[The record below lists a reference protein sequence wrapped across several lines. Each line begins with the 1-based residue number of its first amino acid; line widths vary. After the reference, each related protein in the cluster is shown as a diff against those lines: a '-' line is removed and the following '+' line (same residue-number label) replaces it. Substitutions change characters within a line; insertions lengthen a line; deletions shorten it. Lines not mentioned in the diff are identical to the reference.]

1 MTNQGDGVQVGL
13 DPGYAVRELE
23 GSAVGADQ
31 LAQMLSTL
39 ERGFEGDWPP
49 IELSGAAADDLRW
62 QLEGPG
68 PEPTV
73 VVVNE
78 HEGRVVGLQIH
89 LARRFRVRGTE
100 RRSRSGVSAVVDPD
114 YQGLGLYRARS
125 QFQREHVTLRRS
137 EMALLCPTTNQ
148 ILLNSGPGKGWLP
161 LGNKVRALVRPR
173 AIRRYGGFAWSSRLT
188 IAARSGLAAARR
200 LGRSSLAGVGS

>member
-1 MTNQGDGVQVGL
+1 MTNQWDGANVGL
-13 DPGYAVRELE
+13 DPGHAVREVE
-23 GSAVGADQ
+23 GSAVSEDE
-31 LAQMLSTL
+31 LAQMLRTL

-49 IELSGAAADDLRW
+49 IELPGAAADYLRW

-100 RRSRSGVSAVVDPD
+100 RRSRSGVLVVVDPD

-137 EMALLCPTTNQ
+137 EMALLCPTANQ
-148 ILLNSGPGKGWLP
+148 MLLNYGPGKGWRP

-173 AIRRYGGFAWSSRLT
+173 AIWRYGGFLEGLYGRL
-188 IAARSGLAAARR
+188 AR
-200 LGRSSLAGVGS
+200 GRGWA